1 MRLLHRVVAT
11 LLLAGSIAACSDNA
25 IGPATLDGV
34 PVQFSITGPQFASL
48 AETEALGEAFDRV
61 DSYTYEVVDSATLEA
76 ISEGTL
82 PITQNSV
89 AHTLDINV
97 PEEALGRTVAITLIA
112 YAGEME
118 LYRSTV
124 FATLEEQL
132 GTIRVNAEI
141 RYTGPGLRGMI
152 TSEAGDP
159 IGGVTVE
166 LFLNQSVVAT
176 AQTED
181 DGTYLFVD
189 LTTGMYF
196 VEPIS
201 PAGSQICPVFREVV
215 IGTPDDAIV
224 TDFRTQA
231 DSCETRVLVMSGGDF
246 DETGSVRDLLALDP
260 SLSVDTTFFYINQL
274 PGLDFLSNFDVVLL
288 FMNGIFDESASLGTQ
303 LADYVNMGG
312 NVVVASFYFQGRSD
326 SGVGSVGWGA
336 LESLDPFTSTGGAT
350 YQAVT
355 LESILDPA
363 HPIMNG
369 VTALTST
376 SYSSGVA
383 AKTGATVLAEWD
395 DGAPMVGFQTGP
407 AGQRIVGVSL
417 YPAATQTVTGDVNTL
432 WQNAVRWAGEIGG
445 PS

>member
-11 LLLAGSIAACSDNA
+11 LLLAGSFAACSDST

-34 PVQFSITGPQFASL
+34 PLQLSITSPQFTSL
-48 AETEALGEAFDRV
+48 AETEALGAAFDRV
-61 DSYTYEVVDSATLEA
+61 DNYTYEVVDSATLEA
-76 ISEGTL
+76 IAQGTL
-82 PITQNSV
+82 PVTQNSV

-97 PEEALGRTVAITLIA
+97 PQEALGRTVAITLIA
-112 YAGEME
+112 YDGEME

-124 FATLEEQL
+124 FTTLEEQL

-141 RYTGPGLRGMI
+141 RYTGPGVRG
-152 TSEAGDP
+152 TVRTEAGDP

-166 LFLNQSVVAT
+166 LFQGQSVIST
-176 AQTED
+176 AETEN
-181 DGTYLFVD
+181 DGTYLFVG

-215 IGTPDDAIV
+215 IGTTDDAII
-224 TDFRTQA
+224 TNFRTQA

-246 DETGSVRDLLALDP
+246 DETVGVRDLLALDP

-288 FMNGIFDESASLGTQ
+288 FMNGIFDESATLGTQ
-303 LADYVNMGG
+303 LADYVGMGG
-312 NVVVASFYFQGRSD
+312 NVVVASFYFLGRSD

-350 YQAVT
+350 YQPVI
-355 LESILDPA
+355 LESVLDPL

-383 AKTGATVLAEWD
+383 AKTGTTVLAEWD
-395 DGAPMVGFQTGP
+395 DGAPLVGFRTGP

-417 YPAATQTVTGDVNTL
+417 FPAATQTVTGDVNTL